1 MRHGGTILVQALK
14 ANRVERVFSVPG
26 ESFLAALDGLH
37 DSGIQNIVCRH
48 EGGAAMMAE
57 AAGKLSGRP
66 GVAFV
71 TRGPGATNASAGVH
85 VARQDSTPMILFV
98 GQIARGDTD
107 RDAFQEV
114 DFRAMFG
121 PPAKW
126 VAQIDATNRIAEY
139 VRRAFAVAM
148 SGRPGPVVLALP
160 EDMLSD
166 RADIPDLPAAARPL
180 PEAGLATYRVLE
192 QRAAAMAPGWTIE
205 VEPPVLPLP
214 DLALDQDGAPAN
226 ADSLALALWAAQR
239 IGLPIDIAVR
249 GDDHSPLVQPFADRG
264 VDARLTDG
272 ASADRAALRWR
283 VAE

>member
-1 MRHGGTILVQALK
+1 MAASAAK
-14 ANRVERVFSVPG
+14 AREL
-26 ESFLAALDGLH
+26 EALDRQRCWREVLQCRA
-37 DSGIQNIVCRH
+37 IQ
-48 EGGAAMMAE
+48 
-57 AAGKLSGRP
+57 
-66 GVAFV
+66 
-71 TRGPGATNASAGVH
+71 
-85 VARQDSTPMILFV
+85 
-98 GQIARGDTD
+98 
-107 RDAFQEV
+107 
-114 DFRAMFG
+114 
-121 PPAKW
+121 
-126 VAQIDATNRIAEY
+126 
-139 VRRAFAVAM
+139 VR
-148 SGRPGPVVLALP
+148 
-160 EDMLSD
+160 
-166 RADIPDLPAAARPL
+166 ARPL